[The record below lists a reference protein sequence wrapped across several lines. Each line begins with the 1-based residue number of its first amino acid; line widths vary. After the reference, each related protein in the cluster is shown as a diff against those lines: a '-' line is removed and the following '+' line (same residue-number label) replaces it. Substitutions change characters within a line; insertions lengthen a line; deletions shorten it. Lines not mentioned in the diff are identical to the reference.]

1 MKKPLI
7 SKANYKLDPVFHAH
21 PKSVLALPPGA
32 PDHPQYREVIRR
44 IANRIQLSG
53 PIDPATVSPLLPPGF
68 DLPPGAWNYLDQLA
82 AEHRASDPSGIE
94 KLWLADYVK
103 RPPDLLTFLT
113 SPRYLGASLNPG
125 AGQNGLWPKWQEL
138 LTSHFD
144 FDSFVNNLVLTGAIG
159 IGKST
164 ILVILVL
171 YRICLAAH
179 LRDPFGYFG
188 LAKSTDISFVL
199 LSVSRDTLRNTVWA
213 IAVKLLAQ
221 SPFFCEQ
228 AGFDPARTYASLVV
242 DLKYVSPRLKTS
254 RLILCGGSQSQHF
267 LGRNTLAIALDE
279 GNFRLES
286 DPQNSAYQLF
296 AEGRARMA
304 SRFQIISGFLP
315 GLSIIASSAT
325 DESAF
330 TEKLTAE
337 IAATG
342 DPRTDRVVSQPI
354 YRLKDG
360 LVLKPW
366 HFRVAY
372 GLPQV
377 EPMILAGA
385 VDDLGRPLPPPAAG
399 PFTADQG
406 HAAVPDGMRVEIVPG
421 DYYPEF
427 LRNPRQALQRLS
439 GISIGGTHRLF
450 PALTDIHKCLDLSVA
465 EDVRSPSLATI
476 IEVSAEDKLQIW
488 DAMEHKNFVVRAG
501 AGYAPRRHPLQKR
514 YAHLDLATTGR
525 TGLAICHLVPRAPGA
540 DDAAPLAAAAIVEFD
555 FIVCLA
561 GGAGQP
567 IALGKIQNFIN
578 WLRKACGFP
587 FGLVSADMHES
598 LLLMQNLH
606 GDGFETDLRSVD
618 RTKSAY
624 LALRSGFEAGAVRL
638 YPHEIFLSEAAEL
651 LELARKIDHP
661 PGGSKDV
668 ADAVAGAYLNAISS
682 AEMTTLTRVPD
693 GQIFGGPAAARPAAD
708 ADPFGLLARVPPRRT
723 QIFNA

>member
-7 SKANYKLDPVFHAH
+7 SKANHRRDPLFKIV
-21 PKSVLALPPGA
+21 PKPDLTLPPGA

-44 IANRIQLSG
+44 VVNCIQLSI

-68 DLPPGAWNYLDQLA
+68 DLPPGAWKYLEELA
-82 AEHRASDPSGIE
+82 AELRAGDSSGIE

-103 RPPDLLTFLT
+103 RPPDMLTFLT

-138 LTSHFD
+138 LTSQFN

-171 YRICLAAH
+171 YRICLTAH

-188 LAKSTDISFVL
+188 LAKSSDISFVL
-199 LSVSRDTLRNTVWA
+199 LSISRDTIRSTVWA
-213 IAVKLLAQ
+213 TALKLMAQ

-228 AGFDPARTYASLVV
+228 GGFDPAKQYASLVV
-242 DLKYVSPRLKTS
+242 DLKYLSPGLKMS
-254 RLILCGGSQSQHF
+254 HLKLSGGSQSQHF
-267 LGRNTLAIALDE
+267 LGRNTLVIALDE
-279 GNFRLES
+279 GNFRLEG
-286 DPQNSAYQLF
+286 DPQNSAYDLF
-296 AEGRARMA
+296 AEGRARMT
-304 SRFQIISGFLP
+304 SRFQCVSGFMP
-315 GLSIIASSAT
+315 GLSIVAASAA

-360 LVLKPW
+360 LVLMPW
-366 HFRVAY
+366 NFQVAY

-406 HAAVPDGMRVEIVPG
+406 HAAVPAGMRVEIVPG

-439 GISIGGTHRLF
+439 GISVGGTHRLF
-450 PALTDIHKCLDLSVA
+450 PTLADIHKCLDLSLD

-476 IEVSAEDKLQIW
+476 IAVSDKDDLQIW
-488 DAMEHKNFVVRAG
+488 DTLDHENFVVQAG
-501 AGYAPRRHPLQKR
+501 AGFAPRRHPQQQR
-514 YAHLDLATTGR
+514 YAHLDLAITGR
-525 TGLAICHLVPRAPGA
+525 AGLAICHLVPRAPGV

-555 FIVCLA
+555 FILSLT
-561 GGAGQP
+561 GGPGRP
-567 IALGKIQNFIN
+567 IAYDKIRNFIN
-578 WLRKACGFP
+578 WLGKACGFT
-587 FGLVSADMHES
+587 FGLISADKFQSEY
-598 LLLMQNLH
+598 LLQILRA
-606 GDGFETDLRSVD
+606 DGFETGIRSVD
-618 RTKSAY
+618 RTKAAY

-638 YPHEIFLSEAAEL
+638 YPQEIFLSEAAEL
-651 LELARKIDHP
+651 LELERKIDHP

-668 ADAVAGAYLNAISS
+668 ADAVAGAFENAICS
-682 AEMTTLTRVPD
+682 AEMATLTPVPD
-693 GQIFGGPAAARPAAD
+693 GQIFGGPAAAQPAAV
-708 ADPFGLLARVPPRRT
+708 ADSFGLLARVPPRRT
-723 QIFNA
+723 QIVDA